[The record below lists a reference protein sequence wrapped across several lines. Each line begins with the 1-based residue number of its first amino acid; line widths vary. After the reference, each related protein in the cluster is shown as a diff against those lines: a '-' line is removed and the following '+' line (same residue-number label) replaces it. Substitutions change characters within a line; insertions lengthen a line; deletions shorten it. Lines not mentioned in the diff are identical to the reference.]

1 MTWKKQLPENSEE
14 FDVDKQKWLG
24 SPWSSRCW
32 FFMVFPPVFIVSLC
46 FFPHRPSRKFTLRP
60 CHSAKMSFHSKLAKF
75 SGSYSIHLPSFTRFF
90 KPATAII
97 FHQRP
102 HHHGLGMGIVQLLQH
117 LAGHGQV
124 PHLHRGAAS
133 GGVQRGA
140 WEGAAALHR
149 AAVVHL
155 EKDRFLGQ
163 GSGDSWGFMGN
174 WWWIYQDSR
183 LFLGGLMRFFLGGY
197 LVEARLKCGDRS
209 VWWL

>member
-102 HHHGLGMGIVQLLQH
+102 HRHGLGMGIVQLLQH

-124 PHLHRGAAS
+124 PHLHRGAAA

-149 AAVVHL
+149 AAVGSPG
-155 EKDRFLGQ
+155 EGPFFGPGKWRFMRVYGELMV
-163 GSGDSWGFMGN
+163 DLPRFKV
-174 WWWIYQDSR
+174 I
-183 LFLGGLMRFFLGGY
+183 FGGIDEVFFRGL